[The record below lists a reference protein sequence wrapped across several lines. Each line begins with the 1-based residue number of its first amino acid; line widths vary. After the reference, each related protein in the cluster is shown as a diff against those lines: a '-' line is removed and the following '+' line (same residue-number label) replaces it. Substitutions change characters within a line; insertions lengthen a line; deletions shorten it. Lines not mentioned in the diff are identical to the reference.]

1 MRIERAPMKVS
12 SGASRI
18 SRGDFLKLGGT
29 GLVGATLLGTT
40 DCGVFQ
46 QGGGGEQGA
55 GDSTFNLNL
64 GGEIPD
70 LDSAIT
76 SDSISIDVLT
86 NLMEGLYRLNLGQ
99 EPVPAA
105 AEGVELSNGDLT
117 YTFTLR
123 DGLQWSNGDP
133 VTSHDYKY
141 GWLRAL
147 NPESKSG
154 YFYLLYYIKGAEEY
168 YTKKGSPEDVAIET
182 PDDKTLRTT
191 LTAKSPFFLQL
202 TSFVTYYPQQ
212 QEFVEKLGDKYALDQ
227 DSLLY
232 NGPFIMTQGEEGG
245 GSTAVFKK
253 NERYWDK
260 ENVALKTLNGRIV
273 KDNDTALNLY
283 EGGELDR
290 TALVGDKVK
299 QYTDSPEFFRLL
311 LPSTQYGHL
320 NQKALGLDNLNIRKA
335 LMIGFDRE
343 DLTND
348 ILQDGSLPAYGF
360 VPPAINPGPG
370 DQTFR
375 EANGDLVPKGVR
387 SARQLW
393 EKGVEELGGKEPKL
407 TMLFDDS
414 SIGRDL
420 ATYIQD
426 QYKKNLGANLDVQ
439 IVTFGAAL
447 DKVSAEDYDISYA
460 YSWIG
465 DYDDPMTFMDL
476 YVSDS
481 PNNNSFFDSEEY
493 DRLIREAQ
501 TTSDLQ
507 KRMQNMLKAERI
519 LIEQAATVP
528 VYFQALAGLQKPEF
542 KDYAYHSFGGSDWK
556 YVRIAGK

>member
-141 GWLRAL
+141 AWLRAL

-320 NQKALGLDNLNIRKA
+320 NQKAPGLDNLNIRKA